1 MHKMMSSELNQYMS
15 YISSLYYGS
24 KPGKAPELLIQC
36 LSQMQ
41 SSISDNKLYLTI
53 LLTGMLLILSG
64 LYISEYKIPGQIG
77 RIKLLLTSHIRCLK
91 YLEAITDRYPFKL
104 LSDKIRCSI
113 SYFMLQEIV
122 QRSVVSALTLILPSI
137 GLLIYFIL
145 NRGLNL
151 WYTRLVM
158 LALCIT
164 LPYYMFSLLTDY
176 IKYRLRL
183 KIPLLIDSFRSSFMM
198 HYRIKPA
205 LRECGKSIDRVLG
218 RIIERVSDSSDINKS
233 LNAVRDRIDDTWFN
247 IFALLIINYREN
259 GGELI
264 AQLYKLNRSI
274 TRYNNIE
281 RKKNKRLIWY
291 EVFAVLASIF
301 SLPAIMLINKLILGA
316 DAGIYYD
323 TTAVSAK
330 VILYSLLALTVV
342 RVLRKM

>member
-1 MHKMMSSELNQYMS
+1 
-15 YISSLYYGS
+15 
-24 KPGKAPELLIQC
+24 
-36 LSQMQ
+36 MQ
-41 SSISDNKLYLTI
+41 SSISHNKLYLTT
-53 LLTGMLLILSG
+53 LLTGILLILAG
-64 LYISEYKIPGQIG
+64 LYISEYKIPRQIS
-77 RIKLLLTSHIRCLK
+77 RIKLLLTRNIKC
-91 YLEAITDRYPFKL
+91 LEAITDRYPFKL
-104 LSDKIRCSI
+104 LSDKISGSI
-113 SYFMLQEIV
+113 SYFMLHEIV
-122 QRSVVSALTLILPSI
+122 QRSVASILTLFLPSVGI
-137 GLLIYFIL
+137 IIYFIL

-151 WYTRLVM
+151 WYTRLIM
-158 LALCIT
+158 LALCIM
-164 LPYYMFSLLTDY
+164 LPYYIFSLLTDY

-183 KIPLLIDSFRSSFMM
+183 KIPLLIDNFRSSFMM

-205 LRECGKSIDRVLG
+205 LRECGKSIDRVFG
-218 RIIERVSDSSDINKS
+218 RIIERVSDSSDLNRS

-247 IFALLIINYREN
+247 IFVLLIINYREN

-291 EVFAVLASIF
+291 EMFAVLASIF
-301 SLPAIMLINKLILGA
+301 SLPAIMLINKLILGV

-330 VILYSLLALTVV
+330 VILYSLLALVVV